1 MKQSI
6 SIHPVKCITIFT
18 ISSLV
23 LSCNYTENNTNCEST
38 NSEVNPEKNEI
49 IANSNDK
56 TNPQEKNK
64 YKFVK
69 SIPVPDEFIRIEA
82 EENSFA
88 GYLRNLI
95 IKQENNTV
103 YLYDGTP
110 KGYQD
115 AQFAVIK
122 MDIGNKDL
130 QQCADAVMRLRAEYL
145 YANKRYDEI
154 HFNFLSDGKPRYYL
168 NYSKNDFSYK
178 KFRKY
183 MDYIFAYANTASLN
197 KELNTVDNITDIKI
211 GDVFIQTGNPYGH
224 AIIVIDIA
232 KHEVSGKKIFMLAQS
247 YMPAQEIHI
256 LINPEDL
263 DLSPWY
269 DVNFETELNTPEWI
283 FKKENLKRF

>member
-6 SIHPVKCITIFT
+6 SIHPVKCVTIFT
-18 ISSLV
+18 ISFLV
-23 LSCNYTENNTNCEST
+23 LSCNYTENNISCKNI
-38 NSEVNPEKNEI
+38 NSEVNAEKNGI

-56 TNPQEKNK
+56 TIPQEEKK

-69 SIPVPDEFIRIEA
+69 SIPVPEQYVRIEIK
-82 EENSFA
+82 ESSFA
-88 GYLRNLI
+88 GYLRNLTL
-95 IKQENNTV
+95 KQENNTV

-145 YANKRYDEI
+145 YVNKRYDEI
-154 HFNFLSDGKPRYYL
+154 HFNFLSDSKPRYYKD
-168 NYSKNDFSYK
+168 YADSGYSYK
-178 KFRKY
+178 SFRKY

-197 KELNTVDNITDIKI
+197 KELNTVDNITDIQI

-224 AIIVIDIA
+224 AVIVIDIA
-232 KHEVSGKKIFMLAQS
+232 KHKVSGKKIFMLAQS

-256 LINPEDL
+256 LKNPEAL

-269 DVNFETELNTPEWI
+269 DVNFGAELNTPEWI
-283 FKKENLKRF
+283 FKREDLKRF